1 MSIEALA
8 AVERNSKGYKV
19 RRDGFIPAVIYGT
32 KVPSTSIQFV
42 ENDVSRYLR
51 QAGRSGK
58 VLLSFNGEEY
68 TGIVK
73 EVQMD
78 PVKGNILH
86 IQIQVA
92 DAAEIVNF
100 EVPFAFTGRGAL
112 EAEKLFMNVDMPMIK
127 VKGPIS
133 KIPENFTVDV
143 SEMKVGDVILVKHLE
158 AIPDV
163 EFDVPEDYVVAS
175 VQGVTI
181 EAEDTEDTEDVENV
195 EDAEVSPEVIEAE

>member
-8 AVERNSKGYKV
+8 AVERNNKGYKV

-42 ENDVSRYLR
+42 ETDVSRYLR

-73 EVQMD
+73 EVQTD
-78 PVKGNILH
+78 PVKENILH

-100 EVPFAFTGRGAL
+100 EVPFTFTGRAAL
-112 EAEKLFMNVDMPMIK
+112 EAEKLFVNVDMPMIK

-133 KIPENFTVDV
+133 KIPESYTVDV
-143 SEMKVGDVILVKHLE
+143 SEMKVGEVILVKDLGKV
-158 AIPDV
+158 PDV
-163 EFDVPEDYVVAS
+163 EFEVPEDYVVAS
-175 VQGVTI
+175 IQGAT
-181 EAEDTEDTEDVENV
+181 AT
-195 EDAEVSPEVIEAE
+195 EDAEEPAGDVEVIGTEE